1 MKEVE
6 GFEEF
11 VRACTG
17 IAERLQ
23 GPQLSRAV
31 KKGAVIA
38 QRAIRTQAPA
48 DTGALRE
55 GLVLVKEKSKVQGKA
70 VYQVVPDPAKNAD
83 FQKPIKNPVRS
94 KSRYAYYPA
103 SQEFGFFTRR
113 PGGGMVYVSS
123 NGNKTTMDKV
133 PGKHYM
139 RAGAEAASS
148 AVKETIAKS
157 ILEEIE
163 KGYSD

>member
-11 VRACTG
+11 VRACTN
-17 IAERLQ
+17 IAGRLE
-23 GPQLSRAV
+23 GPQLNRAV

-38 QRAIRTQAPA
+38 QRAIRAQAPA

-55 GLVLVKEKSKVQGKA
+55 GLILVKEKAKVRGKS
-70 VYQVVPDPAKNAD
+70 VYQVVPDPGKNAD
-83 FQKPIKNPVRS
+83 FQKPIKNPIRS

-103 SQEFGFFTRR
+103 SQEFGYFTRR

-123 NGNKTTMDKV
+123 GGNKATMDKV

-148 AVKETIAKS
+148 AVKEIIAKS
-157 ILEEIE
+157 LLEEIE
-163 KGYSD
+163 KGYGD

>member
-11 VRACTG
+11 VRTCGDLTK
-17 IAERLQ
+17 RLE
-23 GPQLSRAV
+23 GPALTRAV
-31 KKGAVIA
+31 KKGAKIV
-38 QRAIRTQAPA
+38 QRAIQTQAPV
-48 DTGALRE
+48 DTGDLQASLI
-55 GLVLVKEKSKVQGKA
+55 LTKERSKSKGKA
-70 VYQVVPDPAKNAD
+70 VYQVAPDPAMNAV

-103 SQEFGFFTRR
+103 SQEFGYFTRR
-113 PGGGMVYVSS
+113 PGGGMVYVS
-123 NGNKTTMDKV
+123 GDGKKTTMDKV

-148 AVKETIAKS
+148 AAKETIAKS
-157 ILEEIE
+157 LLEEIE
-163 KGYSD
+163 KGYGS